1 MRKDDYRAPYLYFCL
16 CVSRIISIWNI
27 LEVNRAGGDVSYL
40 NPCVTFTAAAGVLSV
55 EDGEE

>member
-16 CVSRIISIWNI
+16 CGREDFRNI
-27 LEVNRAGGDVSYL
+27 LEVNRAGGTVSYL